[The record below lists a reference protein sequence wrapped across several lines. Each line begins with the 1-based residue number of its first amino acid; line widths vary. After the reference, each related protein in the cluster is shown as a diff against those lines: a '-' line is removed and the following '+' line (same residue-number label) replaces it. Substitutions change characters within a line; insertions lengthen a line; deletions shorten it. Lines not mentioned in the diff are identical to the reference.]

1 MALFDGISDDTQGSI
16 GNALQ
21 AVGLGLLSGN
31 RDQPI
36 GPGFGAFM
44 AGIQKGTPKAALKQI
59 LQNAGYSEAD
69 AERLSASEGVAKLAL
84 QQKQQQTI
92 LGDGGEAEPSLFGG
106 GAPASPRISPTA
118 PGGPAAG
125 ASLNGDAATS
135 FLNTLIGKESGGN
148 ATAKNPNSSATG
160 LTQFTSGTWDQMMR
174 QHPELGLTPN
184 GRTDPEQAKRAALA
198 YARDNAAELGKSGH
212 EATPGNLYLG
222 HFLGGGGATRFLNG
236 LRNNPNAPAASYADP
251 SAVAANRSVFYNP
264 DGSAK
269 SAQAF
274 YNERTSRF
282 GGGAPVQ
289 TADASARAGGPSA
302 ANDGTAIQTE
312 AGPVAFTPTG
322 GPGAAPQR
330 SIQVA
335 ETEADVQ
342 RLERGMYPG
351 GARQA
356 ADMPAQGAQE
366 AGFVIPPGAKDAVER
381 RVGAPPAPVNENIGP
396 TTQRAQA
403 IANYNYWAKR
413 LRVSGTLGEAGKGLA
428 EEAKQRMDLAAKFLA
443 PTDTE
448 RLVDAAGLTGEER
461 QRAIAGS
468 ISGNAPTDTQ
478 KNYGSYRQQEL
489 SEGRIPLSQIDYDTK
504 LRQAGRAEV
513 NIKNDAEKKEE
524 VERAASVTKFLG
536 GIADSAPAT
545 AKRASQLDMLGR
557 LISRTRTAQGTTLR
571 ATLDGFGKELGLSSG
586 ELKTKADAINAI
598 VSSLAPQ
605 MREAGSGT
613 VSDADLRGF
622 LAALPSLSATPE
634 GNQLILGALKRAT
647 DVDRERTKIAAQWQ
661 AGKISASDARIKI
674 GEIDE
679 RSIYASDAERA
690 LVANLSPIPDN
701 KAKPG
706 WRVLGVE

>member
-1 MALFDGISDDTQGSI
+1 M
-16 GNALQ
+16 
-21 AVGLGLLSGN
+21 GLLDAFAGPGGN
-31 RDQPI
+31 SEDGVNAFGNVLGAIGAGLLTGDRYNPI
-36 GPGFGAFM
+36 GPGFIASLQANAKTGL
-44 AGIQKGTPKAALKQI
+44 PRAALKQI

-69 AERLSASEGVAKLAL
+69 AEKLSASEGTAKLAL

-92 LGDGGEAEPSLFGG
+92 LGDGGEAEPSLFGSG
-106 GAPASPRISPTA
+106 GPAAPRMSPAA
-118 PGGPAAG
+118 PSGPAAG

-174 QHPELGLTPN
+174 QHPELGLTPD

-251 SAVAANRSVFYNP
+251 SAVAANRSVFYNR
-264 DGSAK
+264 DGTPK

-274 YNERTSRF
+274 YDERTSRF

-289 TADASARAGGPSA
+289 TADASAAAQTQPTATDAPSPGLPRLAGQPAPAELGVESNILNSPMRR
-302 ANDGTAIQTE
+302 TAE
-312 AGPVAFTPTG
+312 AG
-322 GPGAAPQR
+322 
-330 SIQVA
+330 
-335 ETEADVQ
+335 
-342 RLERGMYPG
+342 
-351 GARQA
+351 A
-356 ADMPAQGAQE
+356 ADMPAAGSQE
-366 AGFVIPPGAKDAVER
+366 AGFVIPPAARETVER
-381 RVGAPPAPVNENIGP
+381 RVGTPPTPVNESVGP

-489 SEGRIPLSQIDYDTK
+489 SEGRIPLSQIDYDMR
-504 LRQAGRAEV
+504 LRQAGKTEV

-598 VSSLAPQ
+598 VNSLAPQ
-605 MREAGSGT
+605 MREPGSGT

-622 LAALPSLSATPE
+622 LAALPNLSATPE

-661 AGKISASDARIKI
+661 AGKISASDARTKI

-679 RSIYASDAERA
+679 RSIYASDAERS